1 LGYQKHLLNSRECI
15 CNWIASEVV
24 TIRFRRKCVLV
35 TGASGGIG
43 RETALQFSKE
53 GANILVNYH
62 SSPNKADA
70 TVEAVRETGTDAIS
84 VKADVSSPQEV
95 LEMVDTCIERFGRL
109 DILVNNA
116 GIIRRG
122 TIETV
127 TEEDWDRIIDIN
139 LKGTFFF
146 AQAAAREMIRARQGG
161 KIINMSSIAS
171 EVAIEFQSHYMASK
185 GGVRMLTKGMALE
198 LAPYGINVN
207 ALAPGTIETEMTRQD
222 LEDPTIR
229 EEAIDAI
236 PLGRIGTPLDV
247 ARAALFLATEESDY
261 ITGEMIFVE
270 GGYVIR

>member
-1 LGYQKHLLNSRECI
+1 MRLKDKVAI
-15 CNWIASEVV
+15 
-24 TIRFRRKCVLV
+24 V
-35 TGASGGIG
+35 TGAGAGIG
-43 RETALQFSKE
+43 RAIALLFSEE
-53 GANILVNYH
+53 GA
-62 SSPNKADA
+62 
-70 TVEAVRETGTDAIS
+70 TVVVA
-84 VKADVSSPQEV
+84 EV
-95 LEMVDTCIERFGRL
+95 LEDRGLETASLIREKGNQALFIKTDVRDLNEIQGAVSETVREFGRI

-116 GIIRRG
+116 GVLQYLPFAQ
-122 TIETV
+122 V

-146 AQAAAREMIRARQGG
+146 AQAAAKEMIRARQGG

>member
-1 LGYQKHLLNSRECI
+1 MRLKDKVAI
-15 CNWIASEVV
+15 
-24 TIRFRRKCVLV
+24 V
-35 TGASGGIG
+35 TGAGAGIG
-43 RETALQFSKE
+43 RAIALLFSEE
-53 GANILVNYH
+53 GAKVVV
-62 SSPNKADA
+62 A
-70 TVEAVRETGTDAIS
+70 
-84 VKADVSSPQEV
+84 EV
-95 LEMVDTCIERFGRL
+95 LEDRGLETVSLITEKGNQALFIKTDVRDLNDIQRAVSETVREFGRI
-109 DILVNNA
+109 DVLVNNA
-116 GIIRRG
+116 GVLQYLPFVQ
-122 TIETV
+122 V

-146 AQAAAREMIRARQGG
+146 AQAAAKEMISARRGG

-236 PLGRIGTPLDV
+236 PLGRIGMPLDV

>member
-1 LGYQKHLLNSRECI
+1 MRLKDKVAI
-15 CNWIASEVV
+15 
-24 TIRFRRKCVLV
+24 V
-35 TGASGGIG
+35 TGAGAGIG
-43 RETALQFSKE
+43 RAIALLFSEE
-53 GANILVNYH
+53 GA
-62 SSPNKADA
+62 
-70 TVEAVRETGTDAIS
+70 TVVVA
-84 VKADVSSPQEV
+84 EV
-95 LEMVDTCIERFGRL
+95 LEDRGLETVSLIRDKGNQALFIKTDVRDLNEIQRAVSETVREFGRI

-116 GIIRRG
+116 GVLQYLPFVQ
-122 TIETV
+122 V
-127 TEEDWDRIIDIN
+127 TEEDWNRIIDIN

-146 AQAAAREMIRARQGG
+146 AQAAAKEMIRARHGG

>member
-1 LGYQKHLLNSRECI
+1 MRLKDKV
-15 CNWIASEVV
+15 AV
-24 TIRFRRKCVLV
+24 V
-35 TGASGGIG
+35 TGAGAGIG
-43 RETALQFSKE
+43 RAIALLFSEE
-53 GANILVNYH
+53 GA
-62 SSPNKADA
+62 
-70 TVEAVRETGTDAIS
+70 TVV
-84 VKADVSSPQEV
+84 VVEV
-95 LEMVDTCIERFGRL
+95 LEDRGLETVSLIKEKGNRGLFIKTDVLDLNDIQRAVSQTVKEFGRI

-116 GIIRRG
+116 GVLQYLPFVQ
-122 TIETV
+122 V
-127 TEEDWDRIIDIN
+127 TEKDWDRIIDIN
-139 LKGTFFF
+139 LKGSFFF
-146 AQAAAREMIRARQGG
+146 AQAVAKEMIRAQRGG

-207 ALAPGTIETEMTRQD
+207 AVAPGTIETEMTRQD

-229 EEAIDAI
+229 EEAIEAI
-236 PLGRIGTPLDV
+236 PLGRIGIPLDV

>member
-1 LGYQKHLLNSRECI
+1 
-15 CNWIASEVV
+15 VV
-24 TIRFRRKCVLV
+24 V
-35 TGASGGIG
+35 A
-43 RETALQFSKE
+43 
-53 GANILVNYH
+53 
-62 SSPNKADA
+62 
-70 TVEAVRETGTDAIS
+70 
-84 VKADVSSPQEV
+84 EV
-95 LEMVDTCIERFGRL
+95 LEDRGLETVSLIREKGNQGLFIKTDVRDLNDIQRAVSETVKEFGRI

-116 GIIRRG
+116 GILQYLPFVQ
-122 TIETV
+122 V

-146 AQAAAREMIRARQGG
+146 AQAAAKEMIRAQHGG

-185 GGVRMLTKGMALE
+185 GGVRTLTKGMALE

-229 EEAIDAI
+229 EEAIESI
-236 PLGRIGTPLDV
+236 PLRRIGMPLDV

>member
-1 LGYQKHLLNSRECI
+1 MRLKDKVAI
-15 CNWIASEVV
+15 
-24 TIRFRRKCVLV
+24 V
-35 TGASGGIG
+35 TGAGAGIG
-43 RETALQFSKE
+43 RAIALLFSEE
-53 GANILVNYH
+53 GA
-62 SSPNKADA
+62 
-70 TVEAVRETGTDAIS
+70 TVVVA
-84 VKADVSSPQEV
+84 EV
-95 LEMVDTCIERFGRL
+95 LEDRGPETASLIREKGNQALFIKTDVRDLNDIQRAVSETAREFGRV

-116 GIIRRG
+116 GVLQYLPFVQ
-122 TIETV
+122 V

-146 AQAAAREMIRARQGG
+146 AQAAAREMIRALQGG

>member
-1 LGYQKHLLNSRECI
+1 MRLKDKVAI
-15 CNWIASEVV
+15 
-24 TIRFRRKCVLV
+24 V
-35 TGASGGIG
+35 TGAGAGIG
-43 RETALQFSKE
+43 RAIALLFSEE
-53 GANILVNYH
+53 GATVVVAEILEGRGLE
-62 SSPNKADA
+62 
-70 TVEAVRETGTDAIS
+70 TVSLIREKGNQALFIKTDVRDLNEIQRAVSQTVRE
-84 VKADVSSPQEV
+84 
-95 LEMVDTCIERFGRL
+95 FGRI

-116 GIIRRG
+116 G
-122 TIETV
+122 V
-127 TEEDWDRIIDIN
+127 LQYLPFVQVAEEDWDRIIDIN

-146 AQAAAREMIRARQGG
+146 AQAAAKEMIRARRGG

-229 EEAIDAI
+229 EEALEAI

-247 ARAALFLATEESDY
+247 ARAALFLATDESDY

>member
-1 LGYQKHLLNSRECI
+1 MRLKDKVAI
-15 CNWIASEVV
+15 
-24 TIRFRRKCVLV
+24 V
-35 TGASGGIG
+35 TGAGAGIG
-43 RETALQFSKE
+43 RAIAVLFSEE
-53 GANILVNYH
+53 GA
-62 SSPNKADA
+62 
-70 TVEAVRETGTDAIS
+70 TVVVA
-84 VKADVSSPQEV
+84 EV
-95 LEMVDTCIERFGRL
+95 LEDRGLETVSLIGQEGNQGLFIKTDVRDLNDIQRAVSKTVKEFGRI

-116 GIIRRG
+116 GVLQYLPFAQ
-122 TIETV
+122 V

-146 AQAAAREMIRARQGG
+146 AQAAAKEMIRAQRGG

-222 LEDPTIR
+222 LEDSTIR
-229 EEAIDAI
+229 EEAIESI
-236 PLGRIGTPLDV
+236 PLGRIGMPLDV

>member
-1 LGYQKHLLNSRECI
+1 MRLKDKV
-15 CNWIASEVV
+15 AV
-24 TIRFRRKCVLV
+24 V
-35 TGASGGIG
+35 TGAGAGIG
-43 RETALQFSKE
+43 RAIALLFSEE
-53 GANILVNYH
+53 GARVVV
-62 SSPNKADA
+62 A
-70 TVEAVRETGTDAIS
+70 
-84 VKADVSSPQEV
+84 EV
-95 LEMVDTCIERFGRL
+95 LEDRGLETVSQIREKGNQALFIKTDVRDLNDIQRAVSQTVKELGRI

-116 GIIRRG
+116 GVLQYLPFVQ
-122 TIETV
+122 V
-127 TEEDWDRIIDIN
+127 TEKDWDRIIDIN

-146 AQAAAREMIRARQGG
+146 AQAAAKEMIRAQRGG

-229 EEAIDAI
+229 EEAIEAI
-236 PLGRIGTPLDV
+236 PLGRIGIPLDV

>member
-1 LGYQKHLLNSRECI
+1 MRLKNKVAI
-15 CNWIASEVV
+15 
-24 TIRFRRKCVLV
+24 V
-35 TGASGGIG
+35 TGAGAGIG
-43 RETALQFSKE
+43 RAIALLFSEE
-53 GANILVNYH
+53 GA
-62 SSPNKADA
+62 
-70 TVEAVRETGTDAIS
+70 TVVAA
-84 VKADVSSPQEV
+84 EV
-95 LEMVDTCIERFGRL
+95 LEDRGLETASLIREKGNQALFIKTDVRDLNEIQRAVSETVREFGRI

-116 GIIRRG
+116 GVLQYLPFAQ
-122 TIETV
+122 V

-146 AQAAAREMIRARQGG
+146 AQAAANEMIRARQGG

-247 ARAALFLATEESDY
+247 ARAALFLATEESNY

>member
-1 LGYQKHLLNSRECI
+1 MRLKDKVAI
-15 CNWIASEVV
+15 
-24 TIRFRRKCVLV
+24 V
-35 TGASGGIG
+35 TGAGAGIG
-43 RETALQFSKE
+43 RAIALLFSEE
-53 GANILVNYH
+53 GAKVVV
-62 SSPNKADA
+62 A
-70 TVEAVRETGTDAIS
+70 
-84 VKADVSSPQEV
+84 EV
-95 LEMVDTCIERFGRL
+95 LEDRGLETVSLITEKGNQALFIKTDVRDLNDIQRAVSETVREFGRI
-109 DILVNNA
+109 DVLVNNA
-116 GIIRRG
+116 GVLQYLPFVQ
-122 TIETV
+122 V

-146 AQAAAREMIRARQGG
+146 AQAAAKEMIRARQGA

-236 PLGRIGTPLDV
+236 PLGRIGMPLDV

-261 ITGEMIFVE
+261 ITGDMIFVE

>member
-1 LGYQKHLLNSRECI
+1 MRLKDKVAI
-15 CNWIASEVV
+15 
-24 TIRFRRKCVLV
+24 V
-35 TGASGGIG
+35 TGAGAGIG
-43 RETALQFSKE
+43 RAIALLFSEE
-53 GANILVNYH
+53 GA
-62 SSPNKADA
+62 
-70 TVEAVRETGTDAIS
+70 TVVVAEVVEDRGLETVSVIREKGNQALFIKTDVRDLNEIQRAVSETVRE
-84 VKADVSSPQEV
+84 
-95 LEMVDTCIERFGRL
+95 FGRI

-116 GIIRRG
+116 GVLQYLPFVQ
-122 TIETV
+122 V

-146 AQAAAREMIRARQGG
+146 AQAAAKEMIRARQGG

-222 LEDPTIR
+222 LQDPTIR

>member
-1 LGYQKHLLNSRECI
+1 MRLKDKVAI
-15 CNWIASEVV
+15 
-24 TIRFRRKCVLV
+24 V
-35 TGASGGIG
+35 TGAGAGIG
-43 RETALQFSKE
+43 RAIALLFSEE
-53 GANILVNYH
+53 GA
-62 SSPNKADA
+62 
-70 TVEAVRETGTDAIS
+70 TVVVA
-84 VKADVSSPQEV
+84 EV
-95 LEMVDTCIERFGRL
+95 LEDRGLETVSLIREKGNQALFIKTDVRDLNDIQRAVSETAREFGRV

-116 GIIRRG
+116 GVLQYLPFVQ
-122 TIETV
+122 V

>member
-1 LGYQKHLLNSRECI
+1 MRLKDKVAI
-15 CNWIASEVV
+15 
-24 TIRFRRKCVLV
+24 V
-35 TGASGGIG
+35 TGAGAGIG
-43 RETALQFSKE
+43 RAIALLFSEE
-53 GANILVNYH
+53 GAKVVV
-62 SSPNKADA
+62 A
-70 TVEAVRETGTDAIS
+70 
-84 VKADVSSPQEV
+84 EV
-95 LEMVDTCIERFGRL
+95 LEDRGLETVSLITEKGNQALFIKTDVRDLNDIQRAVSETVREFGRI
-109 DILVNNA
+109 DVLVNNA
-116 GIIRRG
+116 GVLQYLPFVQ
-122 TIETV
+122 V

-146 AQAAAREMIRARQGG
+146 VQAAAKEMISARRGG

-247 ARAALFLATEESDY
+247 ARAALFLATEDSDY

-270 GGYVIR
+270 GGYIIR

>member
-1 LGYQKHLLNSRECI
+1 MRLKDKVAI
-15 CNWIASEVV
+15 
-24 TIRFRRKCVLV
+24 V
-35 TGASGGIG
+35 TGAGAGIG
-43 RETALQFSKE
+43 RAIALLFSEE
-53 GANILVNYH
+53 GA
-62 SSPNKADA
+62 
-70 TVEAVRETGTDAIS
+70 TVVVA
-84 VKADVSSPQEV
+84 EV
-95 LEMVDTCIERFGRL
+95 LEDRGLETASLIREKGNQALFIKTDVRDLNEIQRAVSETVREFGRI

-116 GIIRRG
+116 GVLQYLPFVQ
-122 TIETV
+122 V

-146 AQAAAREMIRARQGG
+146 AQAAAKEMTRARQGG

-270 GGYVIR
+270 GGYIIR

>member
-1 LGYQKHLLNSRECI
+1 MRLKDKVAI
-15 CNWIASEVV
+15 
-24 TIRFRRKCVLV
+24 V
-35 TGASGGIG
+35 TGAGAGIG
-43 RETALQFSKE
+43 RAIALLFSEE
-53 GANILVNYH
+53 GA
-62 SSPNKADA
+62 
-70 TVEAVRETGTDAIS
+70 TVVVA
-84 VKADVSSPQEV
+84 EV
-95 LEMVDTCIERFGRL
+95 LEDRGLETASLIREKGNQALFIKTDVRDLNEIQRAVSETVREFGRI

-116 GIIRRG
+116 GVLQYLPFAQ
-122 TIETV
+122 V

-146 AQAAAREMIRARQGG
+146 AQAAAKEMIRARQGG